1 MASTLEQLNAAG
13 ADEAAQLLDGL
24 YEHSPW
30 IAQAALAHRPFH
42 SLAHLKCVM
51 ARIVEEAASEDQLS
65 LVREHPELAGKA
77 MVGKTLTTESTH
89 EQGKAGLADCT
100 PAEFAKLQQL
110 NADYNAKF
118 GFPFILAVRGASK
131 TEILDAFERRIANSA
146 QSEFDTALA
155 QVCTILRFRI
165 EDRIGP

>member
-1 MASTLEQLNAAG
+1 MSQKISLSLVNAMAKNAFVERFGGIA
-13 ADEAAQLLDGL
+13 
-24 YEHSPW
+24 EHSPW
-30 IAQAALAHRPFH
+30 VAEAAAGERPFADLQAMIAAFERAVRDA
-42 SLAHLKCVM
+42 SRGRQLDLLRAHP
-51 ARIVEEAASEDQLS
+51 D
-65 LVREHPELAGKA
+65 LAGKA
-77 MVGKTLTTESTH
+77 REITEDSRR
-89 EQGKAGLADCT
+89 EQKGAGLDT
-100 PAEFAKLQQL
+100 LSAEEFTRFTAL
-110 NADYNAKF
+110 NQAYRRKF

>member
-1 MASTLEQLNAAG
+1 MAKNAFVERFGGIA
-13 ADEAAQLLDGL
+13 
-24 YEHSPW
+24 EHSPW
-30 IAQAALAHRPFH
+30 VAEAAAGERPFADLQAMIAAFERAVRDA
-42 SLAHLKCVM
+42 SRERQLDLLRAHP
-51 ARIVEEAASEDQLS
+51 D
-65 LVREHPELAGKA
+65 LAGKA
-77 MVGKTLTTESTH
+77 REITEDSRR
-89 EQGKAGLADCT
+89 EQKGAGLDT
-100 PAEFAKLQQL
+100 LSAEEFTRFTAL
-110 NADYNAKF
+110 NQAYRRKF